1 MAREK
6 MFDPAFQKTFT
17 EAIYKENDIR
27 LKWNLKYGPRFK
39 SSGGVKWD
47 EDPDATDEEEEEM
60 KEKVC
65 LYKPPG
71 KKMPTREESAWPA
84 STTAE
89 TNTVA
94 RVEQPPS
101 VMKPVNRESKQLL
114 YHGISHDG
122 EGRALYLSHRYK
134 KTPMERY
141 YFPIVSSWEY
151 GWDYGQDEGFYC
163 PKHGRS

>member
-1 MAREK
+1 MPREK
-6 MFDPAFQKTFT
+6 MFDPDFQKTFT

-39 SSGGVKWD
+39 RSGGVKWD
-47 EDPDATDEEEEEM
+47 EDPDVSDEEEEKEM
-60 KEKVC
+60 KVC
-65 LYKPPG
+65 LYHPPSDR
-71 KKMPTREESAWPA
+71 KIPAKEERSWPA
-84 STTAE
+84 STEKEAKTI
-89 TNTVA
+89 A
-94 RVEQPPS
+94 RVELPPA

-114 YHGISHDG
+114 YHGLSHDG

-134 KTPMERY
+134 KTPMERF

-151 GWDYGQDEGFYC
+151 GWDYGSNEAFEC